1 MPSTAKNVNKIED
14 VIDDVNSGDESSPQI
29 DQSVNETDNSDIET
43 SSASSKKKKKDKKKK
58 KKKDKEKSSSK
69 KKKKDKEKSSS
80 KKKKKDKEKSSS
92 KKSKREVLSEAED
105 ESDVASD
112 VETRSTSSVS
122 SASKP
127 SKMNKSE
134 LLDRIRQ
141 IPEEDQTV
149 YQKNYCNMYNVV
161 NTLEKT
167 IKEAKLSK
175 HITEKE
181 AIADYRKGLKKKER
195 GPTKRRQT
203 GFSQPYDVPQN
214 LKTLLDSEEFEDYV
228 VEATPTSGH
237 NAYDKEADEPKITPS
252 QLVDACRHF
261 FIAQDGKENKG
272 LVSFEDE
279 ETPVYSIFS
288 EYLEALDS
296 GKLEKSYKP
305 SQGSQNADRGSLS
318 RIQMISF
325 ACAYLKWA
333 NAM

>member
-1 MPSTAKNVNKIED
+1 
-14 VIDDVNSGDESSPQI
+14 
-29 DQSVNETDNSDIET
+29 
-43 SSASSKKKKKDKKKK
+43 
-58 KKKDKEKSSSK
+58 
-69 KKKKDKEKSSS
+69 
-80 KKKKKDKEKSSS
+80 
-92 KKSKREVLSEAED
+92 
-105 ESDVASD
+105 
-112 VETRSTSSVS
+112 
-122 SASKP
+122 
-127 SKMNKSE
+127 MNKSE